1 MGGVIL
7 IGVLVDQQWG
17 VFRER
22 RLMVD
27 ATRKSAAGGRG
38 IAPAATQCLSAL

>member
-1 MGGVIL
+1 MIL

-22 RLMVD
+22 RRI
-27 ATRKSAAGGRG
+27 AEAARTSEELAVKPGE
-38 IAPAATQCLSAL
+38 